1 MAFFDT
7 LKQTITGRPINI
19 TEPTFIR
26 DVCDAQAQ
34 IAKMEELKKTAPPV
48 ITKKIEQDMKLLS
61 YGIDGENKVA
71 YELKHS
77 FMPILIRKNCMI

>member
-1 MAFFDT
+1 
-7 LKQTITGRPINI
+7 
-19 TEPTFIR
+19 
-26 DVCDAQAQ
+26 
-34 IAKMEELKKTAPPV
+34 MEELKKTAPPV